1 MAVNVF
7 SVAVP
12 MDRARAG
19 LDAVRAEHGV
29 SARFD
34 PAVLAAADEAIS
46 AYRLPEL
53 DLTDLALVTL
63 DPASSTDLDQAF
75 CIEPDGTGYRV
86 HYAIADVPAFVPL
99 GGVLDTETRRRG
111 ETVYCPD
118 LKASLHPPALADD
131 AASLLPG
138 QVRGAYVWTLLVDDA
153 GDVRLESLRRA
164 AVRSRAK
171 LDYAS
176 EQERLEAGQPH
187 PQVALLREVGTRRVA
202 QEVARGAVSL
212 PSASQEVG
220 EDEGGLQ
227 LGYRLPV
234 PVEEWNAQLSLMTGM
249 AAARVML
256 DGGLGVLRTMP
267 PPAQEDLRKV
277 RRSARA
283 LDIAWPTDLPYPDL
297 IRTLDPRNPQHAA
310 FFDNVTLL
318 MRGAGYTAFDGAPP
332 ELTTHAAIA
341 GPYAHC
347 TAPLRRLVD
356 RFVLPTCLA
365 LVEGRDV
372 DAAIRAALPE
382 LPELMVQAGRRSRAV
397 ERASTD
403 YLEAELLA
411 GREGVAFR
419 GVVIEQRRDDGV
431 VQLADPAII
440 ARCRGRNLPV
450 GEWVSAWLVQADPVT
465 RRVVFD
471 VSPRGS
477 A

>member
-1 MAVNVF
+1 
-7 SVAVP
+7 
-12 MDRARAG
+12 
-19 LDAVRAEHGV
+19 
-29 SARFD
+29 
-34 PAVLAAADEAIS
+34 
-46 AYRLPEL
+46 
-53 DLTDLALVTL
+53 
-63 DPASSTDLDQAF
+63 
-75 CIEPDGTGYRV
+75 
-86 HYAIADVPAFVPL
+86 
-99 GGVLDTETRRRG
+99 
-111 ETVYCPD
+111 
-118 LKASLHPPALADD
+118 
-131 AASLLPG
+131 
-138 QVRGAYVWTLLVDDA
+138 
-153 GDVRLESLRRA
+153 
-164 AVRSRAK
+164 
-171 LDYAS
+171 
-176 EQERLEAGQPH
+176 
-187 PQVALLREVGTRRVA
+187 VALLREVGTRRVA

-283 LDIAWPTDLPYPDL
+283 LDIAWPADLPYPDL

-341 GPYAHC
+341 GHYAHC